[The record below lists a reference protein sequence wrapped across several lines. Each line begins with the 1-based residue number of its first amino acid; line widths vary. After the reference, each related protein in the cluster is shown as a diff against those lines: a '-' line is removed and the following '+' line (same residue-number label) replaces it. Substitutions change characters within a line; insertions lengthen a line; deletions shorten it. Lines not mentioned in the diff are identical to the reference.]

1 MRYFSFNEYD
11 DNGGHVE
18 TLSEDDIRKEYY
30 PYWYSKMCKRYGKE
44 VVDEKY
50 SFQDCIDD
58 WCVVHW
64 AWEIKE

>member
-11 DNGGHVE
+11 ENGGHVE

-30 PYWYSKMCKRYGKE
+30 PYWYSRMCKRYGKE

-64 AWEIKE
+64 AWESKE